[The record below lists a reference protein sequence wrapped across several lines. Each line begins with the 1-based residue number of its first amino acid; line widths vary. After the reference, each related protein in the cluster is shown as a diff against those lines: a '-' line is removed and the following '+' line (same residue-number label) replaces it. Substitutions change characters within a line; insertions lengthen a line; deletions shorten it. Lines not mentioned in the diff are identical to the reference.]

1 MGDVGAEFDACAK
14 NLDEIIKR
22 EMMRKGALATNTL
35 RNVELEVL
43 SKGGSGRK
51 YKRLPNRS
59 SAPGETPAPQSG
71 HLRQDWDDET
81 LIEGSRVTSRIKIKS
96 NVKYAKWLEGG
107 TKKMASRPFIDPI
120 KKKAEP
126 QIVEIYGSDFK
137 VDL

>member
-120 KKKAEP
+120 K
-126 QIVEIYGSDFK
+126 
-137 VDL
+137 

>member
-81 LIEGSRVTSRIKIKS
+81 LIEAGLQVESRSRAMLNMQSGWK
-96 NVKYAKWLEGG
+96 VVQRRW
-107 TKKMASRPFIDPI
+107 
-120 KKKAEP
+120 
-126 QIVEIYGSDFK
+126 Q
-137 VDL
+137 VDLLLIRLRRKPSRRL